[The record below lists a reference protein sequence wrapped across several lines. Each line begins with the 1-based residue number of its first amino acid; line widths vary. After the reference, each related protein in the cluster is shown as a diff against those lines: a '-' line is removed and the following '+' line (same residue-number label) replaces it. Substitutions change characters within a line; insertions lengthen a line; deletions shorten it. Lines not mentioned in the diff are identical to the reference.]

1 MKTASGNGVT
11 RLQWMNEGRK
21 TTVSEYSRYRRLLE
35 EMQGI
40 RESLR
45 RVEIKL
51 GICSDDVAVP
61 RRGADG
67 PRSFLEEDAE

>member
-35 EMQGI
+35 KMQGI

-51 GICSDDVAVP
+51 GICS
-61 RRGADG
+61 
-67 PRSFLEEDAE
+67 